1 MKDEQLKISKMS
13 GKLKGMRALN
23 TNTLT
28 NEFCSHMYEH
38 VPDWHICGWCFSQHM
53 LRTHRKNCEPAWQHN
68 SDLLCKEMDEDDL
81 PILNDVIFRGHGH
94 GELQN
99 LPHLINF
106 HWIAIINPDTTI
118 ALWSKRKDIVHKY
131 LRQYIKPSNL
141 ILVYSHGAI
150 NKPLTSPPK
159 GFDKVFQNVSP
170 QVKGYQSKFKALEN
184 CTGRKCLDCRLCYTY
199 GTDVITEAVKLQ
211 HKRKQGVPMIP

>member
-1 MKDEQLKISKMS
+1 
-13 GKLKGMRALN
+13 
-23 TNTLT
+23 
-28 NEFCSHMYEH
+28 
-38 VPDWHICGWCFSQHM
+38 
-53 LRTHRKNCEPAWQHN
+53 
-68 SDLLCKEMDEDDL
+68 MDEDDL

-211 HKRKQGVPMIP
+211 HKRKEIQ